1 MFFNKV
7 AIHSACKSNRIDVI
21 YFLLSSHE
29 KIDNFCFK
37 ECQTLRT
44 IAIPYCIKSIGYG
57 SFYICSLLKYIMIP
71 ASVKS
76 IEKEAFIGCSSLEEI
91 IFQKPSSLSTIGQYA
106 FRDCTSL
113 SQITLPSSITAI

>member
-1 MFFNKV
+1 
-7 AIHSACKSNRIDVI
+7 
-21 YFLLSSHE
+21 
-29 KIDNFCFK
+29 
-37 ECQTLRT
+37 
-44 IAIPYCIKSIGYG
+44 
-57 SFYICSLLKYIMIP
+57 MIP